1 MCRYV
6 QKMTKLK
13 SQITLKSQISK
24 TLFLHE
30 IKDLAKNVIIY
41 INIATKKHKIV
52 SASSLVDIT
61 LDCRLKEVIRQQ
73 GLWSSGIHHGI
84 P

>member
-41 INIATKKHKIV
+41 MEV
-52 SASSLVDIT
+52 VRSS
-61 LDCRLKEVIRQQ
+61 C
-73 GLWSSGIHHGI
+73 SSSSKYWLAKCLCIFQSTSYSTHLI
-84 P
+84 L